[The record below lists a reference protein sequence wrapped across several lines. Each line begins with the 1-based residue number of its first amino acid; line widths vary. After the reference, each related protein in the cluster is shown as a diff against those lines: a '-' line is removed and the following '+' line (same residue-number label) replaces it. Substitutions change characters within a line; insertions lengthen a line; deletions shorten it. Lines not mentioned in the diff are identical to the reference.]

1 MPSELSKIPHPFIYE
16 INTWPW
22 LAAISKDQGATIDLG
37 SVPDRYWDEI
47 ADLGF
52 DGLWLM
58 GVWQRSP
65 AGVAI
70 ALSNDGLRASFGA
83 ALPDWRAEDV
93 VGSPYCIR
101 DYVVDDHLGG
111 PDGLARARGALAA
124 RGMGLIL
131 DFVPNHV
138 APDHPWTMHKPE
150 VFVSGTAADL
160 QNDPASFLEIDGRVF
175 ANGRDPYFPAWPDVL
190 QLNAF
195 APALRA
201 AVIETLSEIADQ
213 CDGVRCDM
221 AMLVMNE
228 VFAQTWGDRVGPLPG
243 TDYWPTV
250 IPEVRQTHP
259 GLLFLAEAY
268 WDLEWSLQQQ
278 GFNYCY
284 DKRLYDRIQ
293 SGPAEPVRLHLLADD
308 EYQHRL
314 VRFVENHDE
323 PRAVSAFGSTRS
335 QVAAVTALTQSGARL
350 VHNGQL
356 EGATVHLPVFL
367 GRYPVEST
375 DPTLL
380 AFYRCL
386 LQGLADPTF
395 RHGRWRLCDRSGWP
409 GDDRYRN
416 LLTWCWEADTRWLII
431 VNLSDGTATGRVR
444 TPWADL
450 RGHTWQL
457 SDPTHDRTFARS
469 GDDLV
474 DGLFVEL
481 DAWQWH
487 LLRIDQITDEPR
499 DGRLSQ

>member
-1 MPSELSKIPHPFIYE
+1 MPSALNKITQPFIYE

-22 LAAISKDQGATIDLG
+22 LEALGHDEGRAIDLG
-37 SVPDRYWDEI
+37 SVPDRYWDEV

-52 DGLWLM
+52 DGVWLM

-70 ALSNDGLRASFGA
+70 ALSNDDLRASFAA
-83 ALPDWRAEDV
+83 ALPDWQASDV
-93 VGSPYCIR
+93 VGSPYCLR

-111 PDGLARARGALAA
+111 RDGLASAREALAA

-138 APDHPWTMHKPE
+138 APDHPWTALKPE
-150 VFVSGTAADL
+150 LFVSGTREDL
-160 QNDPASFLEIDGRVF
+160 QNDPASFVEIAGRIL
-175 ANGRDPYFPAWPDVL
+175 ANGRDPYFPAWPDVV

-201 AVIETLSEIADQ
+201 AVIETLIEIGQQ

-221 AMLVMNE
+221 AMLVMND
-228 VFAQTWGDRVGPLPG
+228 VFASTWGDRVGPAPDS
-243 TDYWPTV
+243 DYWPTV
-250 IPEVRQTHP
+250 IPAVRAAHP
-259 GLLFLAEAY
+259 GFLFMAEAY
-268 WDLEWSLQQQ
+268 WNLEWSLQQQ

-284 DKRLYDRIQ
+284 DKRLYDRILQ
-293 SGPAEPVRLHLLADD
+293 GPAEQVRLHLLADD
-308 EYQHRL
+308 QYQRGL

-323 PRAVSAFGSTRS
+323 PRAALAFGSRKLR
-335 QVAAVTALTQSGARL
+335 VAAVTALTQTSARL

-367 GRYPVEST
+367 GRYPIEPT
-375 DPTLL
+375 DPALV
-380 AFYRCL
+380 AFYRSFL
-386 LQGLADPTF
+386 TALADPTF
-395 RHGRWRLCDRSGWP
+395 RHGGWQLCDRSGWP
-409 GDDRYRN
+409 GDNRYHN
-416 LLTWCWEADTRWLII
+416 LVAWCWDGDARWLIV
-431 VNLSDGTATGRVR
+431 VNLSDGVAAGLVR

-450 RGHTWQL
+450 RGRQWHLT
-457 SDPTHDRTFARS
+457 DPTQNIDLVRS

-481 DAWQWH
+481 GAWNWH
-487 LLRIDQITDEPR
+487 MFRIDPPTE
-499 DGRLSQ
+499 

>member
-1 MPSELSKIPHPFIYE
+1 MPSTLNDIPQPFLYE

-22 LAAISKDQGATIDLG
+22 LEAISRTEGRAVNLG
-37 SVPDRYWDEI
+37 SVPDRYWDDI

-52 DGLWLM
+52 DGVWLM

-65 AGVAI
+65 AGIAI
-70 ALSNDGLRASFGA
+70 ALSNDNLRASFGA
-83 ALPDWRAEDV
+83 ALPDWRVADV
-93 VGSPYCIR
+93 VGSPYCIS

-111 PDGLARARGALAA
+111 TSGLASAREALAG

-138 APDHPWTMHKPE
+138 SPDHPWTTLKPE
-150 VFVSGTAADL
+150 VFVTGTSADL
-160 QNDPASFLEIDGRVF
+160 ERNPGSFLEVGGRVI
-175 ANGRDPYFPAWPDVL
+175 ANGRDPYFPAWPDVV

-201 AVIETLSEIADQ
+201 AVTETLNEIADQ

-221 AMLVMNE
+221 AMLVMND
-228 VFAQTWGDRVGPLPG
+228 VFARTWGDRAGPAPS
-243 TDYWPTV
+243 TEYWPTV
-250 IPEVRQTHP
+250 TDGVRQAHQ
-259 GLLFLAEAY
+259 GFLFLAEAY
-268 WDLEWSLQQQ
+268 WDLEWALQQQ

-284 DKRLYDRIQ
+284 DKRLYDRILH
-293 SGPAEPVRLHLLADD
+293 GPAEQVRLHLLADD

-323 PRAVSAFGSTRS
+323 ARAAAAFGSTRS
-335 QVAAVTALTQSGARL
+335 QAAALAALTQTGARL

-367 GRYPVEST
+367 GRYPVESP

-386 LQGLADPTF
+386 LPALADPTF
-395 RHGRWRLCDRSGWP
+395 RYGRWRLCDRSGWP
-409 GDDRYRN
+409 GDDRYTN
-416 LLTWCWEADTRWLII
+416 LVAWCWEGDTRWLII
-431 VNLSDGTATGRVR
+431 VNLSDVTAAGRVQA
-444 TPWADL
+444 PWADL
-450 RGHTWQL
+450 RDHTWQL
-457 SDPTHDRTFARS
+457 TDPTQDMAFPRS

-487 LLRIDQITDEPR
+487 LLRVDPIADESPA
-499 DGRLSQ
+499 GG

>member
-1 MPSELSKIPHPFIYE
+1 MPAELSKIAQPFIYE

-22 LAAISKDQGATIDLG
+22 LEAISQDQGAAIDLG
-37 SVPDRYWDEI
+37 SVPDRYWNEI

-52 DGLWLM
+52 DGVWLM

-111 PDGLARARGALAA
+111 ASGLASAREALAA

-138 APDHPWTMHKPE
+138 APDHPWTALKPE

-160 QNDPASFLEIDGRVF
+160 QRDPASFLEIGGRVF
-175 ANGRDPYFPAWPDVL
+175 ANGRDPYFPAWPDVV

-201 AVIETLSEIADQ
+201 AVIETLTEIADQ

-221 AMLVMNE
+221 AMLVMNDI
-228 VFAQTWGDRVGPLPG
+228 FARTWNERAGPAPS
-243 TDYWPTV
+243 TDYWPIV
-250 IPEVRQTHP
+250 ISAVRDAHP
-259 GLLFLAEAY
+259 GFLFLAEAY

-284 DKRLYDRIQ
+284 DKRLYDRMLE
-293 SGPAEPVRLHLLADD
+293 GPAEQVRLHLLAGDD
-308 EYQHRL
+308 YQRRL

-323 PRAVSAFGSTRS
+323 PRAASAFGATRS

-350 VHNGQL
+350 IHSGQL
-356 EGATVHLPVFL
+356 EGATVRLPVFL
-367 GRYPVEST
+367 GRYPIEPGDSA
-375 DPTLL
+375 LI
-380 AFYRCL
+380 AFYRSL
-386 LQGLADPTF
+386 LPALADPTL
-395 RHGRWRLCDRSGWP
+395 RYGHWKLCDRSGWP
-409 GDDRYRN
+409 GDDRYQD
-416 LLTWCWEADTRWLII
+416 LVTWCWEGDTRWLII
-431 VNLSDGTATGRVR
+431 VNLSDRTAAGRVR
-444 TPWADL
+444 PPWADL

-457 SDPTHDRTFARS
+457 TDPTRDMAFTRS

-487 LLRIDQITDEPR
+487 LFRIDSVTDESP
-499 DGRLSQ
+499 S